1 VFTNILVPLD
11 GSELAEQALPV
22 AAGIARRAGARLRI
36 IHALDYLHTDYARCP
51 EPPEWWA
58 ENTYDRA
65 ARYLSQVAAT
75 GLSKWRIPIQT
86 TLIEADPAPVILRSK
101 EARAADLTVMTTH
114 GRSGVERFWLGSV
127 TDAVIREAGH
137 PVLVVPAMPNDAIR
151 DDRPFTHMLVPL
163 DGSEYAERVLHFA
176 AHLTLADGARMSLVR
191 VTRTALVP
199 ALNVDLPDAGEEA
212 DQYLARQTE
221 TLSWMS
227 HEIDYASLCS
237 GDPVATQILDYS
249 NAHQVDVI
257 ALSTHGRW
265 GAPRLLLGSVAD
277 KVIRGARVPI
287 LVAKT
292 RSYAAMGD

>member
-1 VFTNILVPLD
+1 MFTNVLVPLD

-22 AAGIARRAGARLRI
+22 AAGIARRAGGRLRI
-36 IHALDYLHTDYARCP
+36 IHALDYQHTDYANCP
-51 EPPEWWA
+51 EVPEWWG

-65 ARYLSQVAAT
+65 ARYLSQIAAT

-86 TLIEADPAPVILRSK
+86 TLIEADPVAVVLRSK

-137 PVLVVPAMPNDAIR
+137 PVLVVPAMPNGDRR

-163 DGSEYAERVLHFA
+163 DGSEYSERVLHYA
-176 AHLTLADGARMSLVR
+176 AHLTLADGAKVSLVR
-191 VTRTALVP
+191 VTRPALVP
-199 ALNVDLPDAGEEA
+199 ALDHDTPAAGEA
-212 DQYLARQTE
+212 SDQYLERQTE

-227 HEIDYASLCS
+227 HDINCASLCG
-237 GDPVATQILDYS
+237 GDPIAMQILDYS
-249 NAHQVDVI
+249 NAHQVDII

-292 RSYAAMGD
+292 RSYAGLGD